1 MRPLKLTISAF
12 GPYAGKTEL
21 DFSELGENG
30 LYLITGDTGA
40 GKTTLFDA
48 IAFALYGEP
57 SGTTRDTSMFRS
69 KYAAPDTDTYVELDF
84 AYNGKMYNI
93 IRNPEYQRP
102 KKRGEGFTSQ
112 KPDATLTYP
121 DNRLVT
127 GSPQVTKVIEELIGL
142 DCSQFSQIAMIAQ
155 GDFLKLLIAST
166 KERQEIFRQ
175 IFQTKNFET
184 LQYRL
189 KSESA
194 ALSNQYQDIQ
204 KSIEQYIDGIVCE
217 TDDVLEI
224 DVQKAKDGKLTFELV
239 LALLS
244 DLTEQDEKK
253 LEFEKDKLK
262 TVESEISKIDTA
274 LGKAEKDN
282 KARSDLEK
290 SETALDTAS
299 EKTPEIQTAYDAA
312 VEKQAEI
319 ENLTGQIATAQEKLP
334 QYEELDKKG
343 KELEAKRKGLQ
354 DLEQNKEDLEASIQL
369 KRKLQESLQNELIPL
384 KDTEVK
390 KSKLE
395 SELEKIQNKK
405 ARIDSLQALLDE
417 ETKLSSDYEAAQS
430 DYIRL
435 RDLAAETSD
444 EYINL
449 NRAFLDAQAGIL
461 AGTLAQDAPCP
472 VCGSIEHPAPA
483 VITDG
488 APTEQ
493 ALDAAKREADSAQKK
508 SEKASNTA
516 AEKKGRL
523 ESKTKETETT
533 AKELFEKL
541 PENLKKAIVDE
552 TVKVSEKIES
562 LSQDIEVENKNGI
575 RKHEIE
581 ERLPKLE
588 KDIAEEKAT
597 LSKKDTSMATLST
610 EIKSLESSLKQLKET
625 LVFETKEDAEAKIRE
640 LQSRR
645 TSLEIAIKD
654 TKEALDKHNL
664 TINHLKSQIEALA
677 KQIEESKM
685 IDTEKLTEK
694 KSELIN
700 AKNKLNTKITDI
712 SGMLTTN
719 NGIKKNIKKQLTE
732 VVGVE
737 ERWKWVKALSDTAN
751 GQLAGKDKI
760 MLETFVQ
767 ASYFDRILRRAN
779 IRLMVMS
786 SGQYELKRAA
796 DASNQRSQS
805 GLELNVIDHYNA
817 SERSV
822 RSLSGGESFM
832 ASLSLALGLSD
843 EIQSSSGGIRLDTM
857 FVDEGFGSL
866 DEETLSQALKV
877 LISLAESNL
886 LVGIISHVSQLK
898 ERIDKQIVVKK
909 EKSGGSRAE
918 IIA

>member
-21 DFSELGENG
+21 DFSKLGENG

-84 AYNGKMYNI
+84 VYNGKTYNI

-121 DNRLVT
+121 DDRLVT
-127 GSPQVTKVIEELIGL
+127 GSPQVTKAIEELIGL

-194 ALSNQYQDIQ
+194 TLSNQYQDIQ

-253 LEFEKDKLK
+253 LELEKNKLK
-262 TVESEISKIDTA
+262 TVESEISEIDTA

-282 KARSDLEK
+282 KARTDLEK
-290 SETALDTAS
+290 SETALATAS
-299 EKTPEIQTAYDAA
+299 ERTPEIQTAYDAA
-312 VEKQAEI
+312 VEKQTEI

-343 KELEAKRKGLQ
+343 KELEAKRKVLQ
-354 DLEQNKEDLEASIQL
+354 DLEQNKVDLEASIQL

-430 DYIRL
+430 DYKRL
-435 RDLAAETSD
+435 RDLAAKAGD
-444 EYINL
+444 EYTNL
-449 NRAFLDAQAGIL
+449 NRSFLDAQAGIL
-461 AGTLAQDAPCP
+461 AGTLVQDAPCP

-483 VITDG
+483 VITDD

-493 ALDAAKREADSAQKK
+493 ALDAAKREADIAQKD
-508 SEKASNTA
+508 SEKASNAA
-516 AEKKGRL
+516 AEKKGKL
-523 ESKTKETETT
+523 ESKTKETEIT

-541 PENLKKAIVDE
+541 PEDLKEAIVDE

-562 LSQDIEVENKNGI
+562 LTQDIKVENKNGI
-575 RKHEIE
+575 RKHEMIF
-581 ERLPKLE
+581 LITSKAKTSNPPM
-588 KDIAEEKAT
+588 IA
-597 LSKKDTSMATLST
+597 
-610 EIKSLESSLKQLKET
+610 
-625 LVFETKEDAEAKIRE
+625 
-640 LQSRR
+640 
-645 TSLEIAIKD
+645 
-654 TKEALDKHNL
+654 
-664 TINHLKSQIEALA
+664 
-677 KQIEESKM
+677 
-685 IDTEKLTEK
+685 
-694 KSELIN
+694 
-700 AKNKLNTKITDI
+700 
-712 SGMLTTN
+712 
-719 NGIKKNIKKQLTE
+719 
-732 VVGVE
+732 
-737 ERWKWVKALSDTAN
+737 
-751 GQLAGKDKI
+751 
-760 MLETFVQ
+760 
-767 ASYFDRILRRAN
+767 
-779 IRLMVMS
+779 
-786 SGQYELKRAA
+786 
-796 DASNQRSQS
+796 
-805 GLELNVIDHYNA
+805 
-817 SERSV
+817 
-822 RSLSGGESFM
+822 
-832 ASLSLALGLSD
+832 
-843 EIQSSSGGIRLDTM
+843 
-857 FVDEGFGSL
+857 
-866 DEETLSQALKV
+866 
-877 LISLAESNL
+877 
-886 LVGIISHVSQLK
+886 
-898 ERIDKQIVVKK
+898 
-909 EKSGGSRAE
+909 
-918 IIA
+918 